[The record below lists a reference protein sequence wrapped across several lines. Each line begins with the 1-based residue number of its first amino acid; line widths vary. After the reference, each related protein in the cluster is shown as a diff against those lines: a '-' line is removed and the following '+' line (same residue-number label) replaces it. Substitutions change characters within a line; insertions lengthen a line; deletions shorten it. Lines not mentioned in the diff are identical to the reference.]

1 MDKRQ
6 KQLDKMVSFL
16 EKTFNY
22 QYRDTLEKLEKY
34 QEENLENRNSALIN
48 QMNAQL
54 IDLDIKK
61 EERLNTIYRQKNISM
76 KPPKK
81 IITLQ
86 LAPAGNCKRV
96 MAVDYEETIKL
107 YEKENGRMNVKMFD
121 SLGLVDFY
129 SERFNGEERYIILT
143 TDERYSLSDDQL
155 EDLHEILDKVYIY
168 VMIDGHVYMEKAMK
182 DGMFLV
188 RNKNKS

>member
-1 MDKRQ
+1 MK
-6 KQLDKMVSFL
+6 K
-16 EKTFNY
+16 KT
-22 QYRDTLEKLEKY
+22 
-34 QEENLENRNSALIN
+34 EE
-48 QMNAQL
+48 
-54 IDLDIKK
+54 
-61 EERLNTIYRQKNISM
+61 
-76 KPPKK
+76 
-81 IITLQ
+81 
-86 LAPAGNCKRV
+86 
-96 MAVDYEETIKL
+96 
-107 YEKENGRMNVKMFD
+107 MNVKMFD